1 MKVVKVLGTGCAKCK
16 TTYNNVVEAAKQ
28 VNVQV
33 EIIKIE
39 EIEEIL
45 KYNVMTTPVLLINEV
60 VIAKGRVAEVPEIIQ
75 ALSNV

>member
-1 MKVVKVLGTGCAKCK
+1 
-16 TTYNNVVEAAKQ
+16 VEAAKQ
-28 VNVQV
+28 LDVPV

-45 KYNVMTTPVLLINEV
+45 KYNVMTTPVLLVNDV
-60 VIAKGRVAEVPEIIQ
+60 VIAKGRVAEIPEIKQ

>member
-16 TTYNNVVEAAKQ
+16 TTYNNIVEAAKQ
-28 VNVQV
+28 LDVPV

-45 KYNVMTTPVLLINEV
+45 KYNVMTTPVLLVNDV
-60 VIAKGRVAEVPEIIQ
+60 VIAKGRVAEIPEIKQ